1 MRKTSVQKHVTL
13 YPSHVD
19 VLDSII
25 EKNPDINNYS
35 EAIRF
40 LCMSYEP
47 DTNTTTTSNQAKL
60 NAMGKEISIM
70 TEIIAEFADLYL
82 KDTGVLIG
90 TNSKVYQESFRFF
103 VHFYQSFFTGLLFLI
118 KYDKFLVA
126 LHKRVAFSRINT
138 HYFLTG
144 CSKEQSFLL
153 FICFFY
159 KQFFVRTVVIIW
171 IQFQFTMF
179 IPFID
184 H

>member
-25 EKNPDINNYS
+25 EKNPDVNNYS

-47 DTNTTTTSNQAKL
+47 ATNTTTTSNQAKL

-70 TEIIAEFADLYL
+70 TEIMAEFADLYL

-90 TNSKVYQESFRFF
+90 TNSKV
-103 VHFYQSFFTGLLFLI
+103 
-118 KYDKFLVA
+118 
-126 LHKRVAFSRINT
+126 
-138 HYFLTG
+138 
-144 CSKEQSFLL
+144 
-153 FICFFY
+153 
-159 KQFFVRTVVIIW
+159 
-171 IQFQFTMF
+171 
-179 IPFID
+179 
-184 H
+184 

>member
-25 EKNPDINNYS
+25 EKNPDVNNYS

-47 DTNTTTTSNQAKL
+47 ATNTTTTSNQAKL

-70 TEIIAEFADLYL
+70 TEIMAEFADLYL

-90 TNSKVYQESFRFF
+90 TNSKVYQE
-103 VHFYQSFFTGLLFLI
+103 V
-118 KYDKFLVA
+118 
-126 LHKRVAFSRINT
+126 
-138 HYFLTG
+138 
-144 CSKEQSFLL
+144 KEKIENQLNPS
-153 FICFFY
+153 
-159 KQFFVRTVVIIW
+159 
-171 IQFQFTMF
+171 
-179 IPFID
+179 
-184 H
+184 

>member
-13 YPSHVD
+13 YPSHID

-90 TNSKVYQESFRFF
+90 TNSKVYQEVKEKIEKQLNPSQRN
-103 VHFYQSFFTGLLFLI
+103 QPKNRQKETSQTFTSKNFDPTNFL
-118 KYDKFLVA
+118 
-126 LHKRVAFSRINT
+126 KR
-138 HYFLTG
+138 
-144 CSKEQSFLL
+144 
-153 FICFFY
+153 
-159 KQFFVRTVVIIW
+159 
-171 IQFQFTMF
+171 
-179 IPFID
+179 
-184 H
+184 

>member
-25 EKNPDINNYS
+25 ERNPDINNYS

-82 KDTGVLIG
+82 KSAGVLIG
-90 TNSKVYQESFRFF
+90 TKSEVYQEVKEKIEKQLNPSQRNQPKNRKEMNTQTFSSRNFDP
-103 VHFYQSFFTGLLFLI
+103 TNFL
-118 KYDKFLVA
+118 
-126 LHKRVAFSRINT
+126 KR
-138 HYFLTG
+138 
-144 CSKEQSFLL
+144 
-153 FICFFY
+153 
-159 KQFFVRTVVIIW
+159 
-171 IQFQFTMF
+171 
-179 IPFID
+179 
-184 H
+184 

>member
-90 TNSKVYQESFRFF
+90 TNSKVYQEVKEKIDIQLNPSRRNQRKNRNKMSIHLYLSIRF
-103 VHFYQSFFTGLLFLI
+103 SSASL
-118 KYDKFLVA
+118 
-126 LHKRVAFSRINT
+126 
-138 HYFLTG
+138 
-144 CSKEQSFLL
+144 
-153 FICFFY
+153 
-159 KQFFVRTVVIIW
+159 
-171 IQFQFTMF
+171 
-179 IPFID
+179 
-184 H
+184 

>member
-25 EKNPDINNYS
+25 EKNPDVNNYS

-70 TEIIAEFADLYL
+70 TEIMAEFADLYL

-90 TNSKVYQESFRFF
+90 TNSKVYQEVKEKIENQLNPSRRNQPKNRQKETNQT
-103 VHFYQSFFTGLLFLI
+103 VLLQSFKSTI
-118 KYDKFLVA
+118 K
-126 LHKRVAFSRINT
+126 
-138 HYFLTG
+138 
-144 CSKEQSFLL
+144 
-153 FICFFY
+153 
-159 KQFFVRTVVIIW
+159 
-171 IQFQFTMF
+171 
-179 IPFID
+179 
-184 H
+184 

>member
-25 EKNPDINNYS
+25 ERNPGINNYS

-47 DTNTTTTSNQAKL
+47 NTNTTTTSNQAKL

-82 KDTGVLIG
+82 KDAGVLIG
-90 TNSKVYQESFRFF
+90 TKSKVYREVEEKIEARLNPSNRNQPRNSKKAEIQQEQTKKFDPMD
-103 VHFYQSFFTGLLFLI
+103 FL
-118 KYDKFLVA
+118 
-126 LHKRVAFSRINT
+126 KR
-138 HYFLTG
+138 
-144 CSKEQSFLL
+144 
-153 FICFFY
+153 
-159 KQFFVRTVVIIW
+159 
-171 IQFQFTMF
+171 
-179 IPFID
+179 
-184 H
+184 

>member
-25 EKNPDINNYS
+25 ERNPDINNYS

-70 TEIIAEFADLYL
+70 SEIIAEFADLYL
-82 KDTGVLIG
+82 KDTGILIRYHFSV
-90 TNSKVYQESFRFF
+90 TSKPKSHVSNSIFKSFADSLN
-103 VHFYQSFFTGLLFLI
+103 V
-118 KYDKFLVA
+118 
-126 LHKRVAFSRINT
+126 SR
-138 HYFLTG
+138 
-144 CSKEQSFLL
+144 K
-153 FICFFY
+153 
-159 KQFFVRTVVIIW
+159 
-171 IQFQFTMF
+171 
-179 IPFID
+179 
-184 H
+184 